1 MVGAVIVAGG
11 RGKRIGFKKQFYK
24 IGNKPLISFSIEVFK
39 SLGVEDIVLVVPR
52 EDVEKW
58 KNLGVK
64 MVEGGDERMHS
75 VYNGVLNSTGDY
87 VLIHDGARA
96 NISPEVVKRVIE
108 TQGDCVVPVIKP
120 PDSVII
126 YNGDYINRDLV
137 YLVQTP
143 QKVKRDLFLKAYENA
158 KGIYPDEGSLMSG
171 VLGIKPV
178 FVEGDRW
185 NFKITYPEDLRVFE
199 RLRMEKRIFF
209 GYDIHRLEVGRPLYL
224 GGVKISEDFGA
235 VGHSDGDVI
244 IHAVVDALL
253 SGLGYGD
260 IGTVFPDD
268 DPKWEGVRS
277 EVFARKTVEL
287 LKGRGISIKFLD
299 ITVILSKPKLAP
311 YKDKI
316 INSLK
321 TLFSAED
328 ISLKAKSGNTFFDN
342 AVQCYALVEVALPT

>member
-1 MVGAVIVAGG
+1 MVSAVIVAGG
-11 RGKRIGFKKQFYK
+11 KGRRIGFKKQFYK
-24 IGNKPLISFSIEVFK
+24 IGNKPLILFSIEVFK
-39 SLGVEDIVLVVPR
+39 SLKVEDIVLVVPS
-52 EDVEKW
+52 EDVEGW
-58 KNLGVK
+58 RGLGVK
-64 MVEGGDERMHS
+64 VVEGGNERMHS
-75 VYNGVLNSTGDY
+75 VYNGVLISSGDY

-108 TQGDCVVPVIKP
+108 TQGDCVIPVIKP
-120 PDSVII
+120 PDSVI

-143 QKVKRDLFLKAYENA
+143 QKVKRNLFLKAYEMA

-171 VLGIKPV
+171 VLGIRPV

-185 NFKITYPEDLRVFE
+185 NFKITYPEDLKVLE
-199 RLRMEKRIFF
+199 RLKMEKRIFF
-209 GYDIHRLEVGRPLYL
+209 GYDIHRLEMGRPLYL

-260 IGTVFPDD
+260 IGTVFPDN

-277 EVFARKTVEL
+277 EVFARKAMEL
-287 LKGRGISIKFLD
+287 LEERGVSIKFLD

-311 YKDKI
+311 YRDKI
-316 INSLK
+316 VNSLK
-321 TLFSAED
+321 TLFNTEN

-342 AVQCYALVEVALPT
+342 AVQCYALVEILLPV